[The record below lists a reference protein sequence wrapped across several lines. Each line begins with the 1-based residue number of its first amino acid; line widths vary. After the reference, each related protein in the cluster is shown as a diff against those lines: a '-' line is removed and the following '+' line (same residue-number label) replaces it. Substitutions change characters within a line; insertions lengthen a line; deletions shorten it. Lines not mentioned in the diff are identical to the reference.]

1 VSTNWG
7 FEFNSKYFLTENLT
21 SFDNYTW
28 FSRSEGEPGDLNFPQ
43 NKVRSG
49 ISYQSDKKLS
59 GSFSY
64 QWDQGYT
71 SNVANFP
78 GEIDAKS
85 LFDITLGFKFNTEL
99 KLEVSATNLL
109 NNEFRALPG
118 LPKIGRTATARLL
131 LDL

>member
-1 VSTNWG
+1 
-7 FEFNSKYFLTENLT
+7 LT
-21 SFDNYTW
+21 SFVNYTW
-28 FSRSEGEPGDLNFPQ
+28 FSRSEGQPGDLNFPQ

-49 ISYQSDKKLS
+49 VSCQSEKRIS
-59 GSFSY
+59 GSLSY
-64 QWDQGYT
+64 QWDQAYT

-85 LFDITLGFKFNTEL
+85 LFDLTLGFKFTPGL
-99 KLEVSATNLL
+99 KLELAATNLF

-131 LDL
+131 FDF

>member
-1 VSTNWG
+1 MSTNWG

-21 SFDNYTW
+21 SFVNYTW

-59 GSFSY
+59 GSLSY